1 MRCFWI
7 DGKDR
12 GTPRA
17 SAKVLSRAVEI
28 LTSAGSVGGGA
39 VRGAEQG
46 TRRTSVGEA
55 AAIAE
60 ALGRSLDELVKVSAD
75 ATFANRRR
83 WAGLDVL
90 TDPERLL
97 REQVVLVTAAPWL
110 PVGALVCAYSQE
122 WLCSRRYV
130 SGRRRPQCTLL
141 YRNRVEQRAEMDHRV
156 FCVCQRSA
164 GLGFAHVT
172 CGGNTCR
179 HRAGTCGVPYR
190 CPRR

>member
-12 GTPRA
+12 GAPRA

-55 AAIAE
+55 AAIAQ

-83 WAGLDVL
+83 WAGLGVL

-130 SGRRRPQCTLL
+130 SGH
-141 YRNRVEQRAEMDHRV
+141 AAG
-156 FCVCQRSA
+156 RSA
-164 GLGFAHVT
+164 LFCIGTGSNSEPKWTIGSFASVSV
-172 CGGNTCR
+172 R
-179 HRAGTCGVPYR
+179 QD
-190 CPRR
+190 